1 MNSIEDEFEIVV
13 RRYFQRA
20 ILIIKKEKKINL
32 FLVFVVNTS
41 FHLILLPFKFIDRKK
56 RNYNLISLHHIS
68 WLIQMLNVDI
78 QWILIKPLRRQIL
91 LLNLNQQLCPC
102 QMKIQVMYL
111 KQCSHP
117 HLLERKA
124 YLQKNASFLS
134 NPFIVQHQLNPMI
147 VQSN

>member
-91 LLNLNQQLCPC
+91 LLNLNQL
-102 QMKIQVMYL
+102 
-111 KQCSHP
+111 
-117 HLLERKA
+117 
-124 YLQKNASFLS
+124 
-134 NPFIVQHQLNPMI
+134 
-147 VQSN
+147 

>member
-13 RRYFQRA
+13 RRYFQHA

-91 LLNLNQQLCPC
+91 LLNLNQL
-102 QMKIQVMYL
+102 
-111 KQCSHP
+111 
-117 HLLERKA
+117 
-124 YLQKNASFLS
+124 
-134 NPFIVQHQLNPMI
+134 
-147 VQSN
+147 